1 MKYKDYY
8 RILGVNRSS
17 SDEEIKRAYRRLARR
32 YHPDVSKEPQAE
44 ERFKEVSEAYET
56 LRDRE
61 KRAAYDGLG
70 SFRTGQDFRPP
81 PDWFDR
87 FGSRGAQ
94 DFGGVD
100 LSDLF
105 SSLGG
110 RFGRGFRGRGANA
123 TGARSGEDLEVSVS
137 VSLEEAARGTE
148 VDLRLEAQERTP
160 GGRLVRVPKSVRA
173 RIPPGVTE
181 GQRMRLP
188 GKGGAG
194 APGAPSGDLYLNITL
209 IPHRLFKAS
218 GHDLS
223 LDVPIAPWEAALGAQ
238 IEIPT
243 LEGRV
248 SLRIPPGSRS
258 GQRLRLAGKGLPRP
272 HGGAGDLY
280 AVLGVALP
288 ESLSERERKLY
299 EQLRA
304 VSDFNPRRGFAR

>member
-8 RILGVNRSS
+8 RILGVNRNAG
-17 SDEEIKRAYRRLARR
+17 DDEIKRAYRRLARR
-32 YHPDVSKEPQAE
+32 YHPDVSKEPHAE

-70 SFRTGQDFRPP
+70 SFRAGQDFRPP

-94 DFGGVD
+94 DTGGVD

-105 SSLGG
+105 ESLGA
-110 RFGRGFRGRGANA
+110 RFGRGFRGRGAQA
-123 TGARSGEDLEVSVS
+123 TGARPGGDYEVNVS
-137 VSLEEAARGTE
+137 LSLEEAARGTE
-148 VDLRLEAQERTP
+148 VDLKLDTHERTP
-160 GGRLVRVPKSVRA
+160 NGRLVRTPKTVRA
-173 RIPPGVTE
+173 RIPPGATE

-194 APGAPSGDLYLNITL
+194 TLGGPSGDLYLNIAL
-209 IPHRLFKAS
+209 IPHRLFKAN
-218 GHDLS
+218 GHDLT

-272 HGGAGDLY
+272 HGTAGDLY
-280 AVLGVALP
+280 AVLSVALP
-288 ESLSERERKLY
+288 ETLSERERKLF

-304 VSDFNPRRGFAR
+304 VSDFNPRRGFAK